1 MQLNAVFFCKES
13 EFDPKACVVDKIVEL
28 DYREYEDFRNN
39 MLRDQPFIA
48 EFNSTLRPSGD
59 GTLHCLLVLGEDHED
74 GVLIDTQGYD
84 YARYSALIP
93 GAQKLCLVEEMHAEQ
108 MFSNQIRQIQGA
120 DLTRA
125 PTWIEHA
132 RELAETNTGAYG
144 PDVHVEYLR
153 LLREFGDAFERID
166 RLYLET
172 PAEIF
177 NYKAGYMPEELLPA
191 CDYISNGADMEEAY
205 EMAPKGAFDPLNY
218 AVSRIIEDG
227 LQLETDGI
235 VNHGYDETKGA
246 YGLNADQMSQLWQ
259 RLMDREEV
267 GDVLLYDNRAA
278 FSLSFKPEFLKQGAS
293 EQQPEPLTQEGLEA
307 IYARHLLWEL
317 EQPDGVR
324 ADFSGQTLS
333 DLDFDRMSFRNA
345 IFIDATIHQC
355 RMGYVCFDDSDF
367 SGAKLR
373 GVSAYQAEFNG
384 AKFTGANLEYS
395 EFEDA
400 QFEGANFSQA
410 KITEC
415 DGLDNISQD
424 QAMAM

>member
-1 MQLNAVFFCKES
+1 MHLNAVFRCKES

-28 DYREYEDFRNN
+28 DYREYEDFRSN

-93 GAQKLCLVEEMHAEQ
+93 GARKLCLIEEMHAEQ

-177 NYKAGYMPEELLPA
+177 NYKAGYRPEELLPA
-191 CDYISNGADMEEAY
+191 CDYISNGADVEEAY
-205 EMAPKGAFDPLNY
+205 EMAPKGACDPLNY

-235 VNHGYDETKGA
+235 VHHGYDETQGA
-246 YGLNADQMSQLWQ
+246 YGLNSDQMSQLWQ
-259 RLMDREEV
+259 RLRDREEI
-267 GDVLLYDNRAA
+267 GELLLHENRAA
-278 FSLSFKPEFLKQGAS
+278 FTLCFKPEYLKQGKHA
-293 EQQPEPLTQEGLEA
+293 EQPEPLMQEDLA
-307 IYARHLLWEL
+307 VMHARHMLWCYD
-317 EQPDGVR
+317 QPDGVQ
-324 ADFSGQTLS
+324 ADFSGLTLS
-333 DLDFDRMSFRNA
+333 NLDFEGMSFCGA
-345 IFIDATIHQC
+345 DFADATIHQC

-384 AKFTGANLEYS
+384 AKFRGATLEYS
-395 EFEDA
+395 EFEEA
-400 QFEGANFSQA
+400 QFEGADFTRADISN
-410 KITEC
+410 C
-415 DGLDNISQD
+415 DGLDDVSQGP
-424 QAMAM
+424 AMVM